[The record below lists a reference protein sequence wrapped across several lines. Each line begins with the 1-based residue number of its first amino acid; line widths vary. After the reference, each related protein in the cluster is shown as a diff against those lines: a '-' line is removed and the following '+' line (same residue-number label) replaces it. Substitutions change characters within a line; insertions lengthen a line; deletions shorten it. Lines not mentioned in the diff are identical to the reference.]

1 MFIGAKWSGERTRL
15 SEFKRLR
22 GPPGVKLMWIA
33 SYLSVL
39 LCAWIQF
46 ASATGGLITKNTW
59 WGVLIPRHFLGR
71 LLSLIMTGLISFWL
85 MVVKSLLF
93 GWYWPMSPLLF
104 SFQPGSHQ
112 ASGWAKWKLALNWWA
127 IFLWSAN
134 SVPWSKVR
142 VRTGSGIGD
151 QSFMIALE
159 RHWAVL
165 PSVNKTM
172 DGCCPWPMMVSSS
185 QSPIQERQINYRR
198 PLTNASISWPGR
210 L

>member
-1 MFIGAKWSGERTRL
+1 MFIGAKWSGKRTRL

-93 GWYWPMSPLLF
+93 GWYWPKVHCYFRSSQVPIKHLDEQSENWPWIGGQYFYDPQTLF
-104 SFQPGSHQ
+104 HDPK
-112 ASGWAKWKLALNWWA
+112 SGWE
-127 IFLWSAN
+127 
-134 SVPWSKVR
+134 P
-142 VRTGSGIGD
+142 D
-151 QSFMIALE
+151 Q
-159 RHWAVL
+159 VL
-165 PSVNKTM
+165 VT
-172 DGCCPWPMMVSSS
+172 
-185 QSPIQERQINYRR
+185 R
-198 PLTNASISWPGR
+198 ASW
-210 L
+210 